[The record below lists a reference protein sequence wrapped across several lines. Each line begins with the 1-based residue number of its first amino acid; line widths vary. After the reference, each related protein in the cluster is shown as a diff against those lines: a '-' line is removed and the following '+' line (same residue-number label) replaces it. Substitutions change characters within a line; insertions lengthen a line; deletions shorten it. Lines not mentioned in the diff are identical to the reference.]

1 MKAEK
6 LRDMGLD
13 ELEHQTGELKRKL
26 FNLRFQRATGQLANT
41 AEVKKARKDVARVL
55 TISAEKRQEREERR

>member
-1 MKAEK
+1 MKADR

-13 ELEHQTGELKRKL
+13 EIEHQTGELKRKL

-41 AEVKKARKDVARVL
+41 AELKKAHKDIARAL
-55 TISAEKRQEREERR
+55 TITAEKKQEREERR